1 MLSVQTI
8 NAVILECDFRVDRS
22 SSKPVYFCFA
32 VNFQTFANDRNVTA
46 IQGIHLDNKTN
57 DDVELLMVQKQFCPY
72 LPIQLGDHFKNLKS
86 FNMMDSNVRHLKD
99 NDLDGL
105 DKLEVF
111 SVSHNPIEKLNA
123 NFFKGHSTIQTI
135 SFYNCHLKI
144 IDSKALDPLTN
155 LKEAFFD
162 ENYCIDMKSK
172 GNFTKLKI
180 EIAEKCQ
187 KHNSKHKVFET
198 HNDHQCSNQH
208 KSSFIRRNCY
218 FFISFFCTL
227 SLAFCVVLVKISRK
241 STRKQWSELN
251 FI

>member
-1 MLSVQTI
+1 LSLLLVFSFQTI
-8 NAVILECDFRVDRS
+8 NAVILECDYRVDRS
-22 SSKPVYFCFA
+22 SSKPVYYCYA
-32 VNFQTFANDRNVTA
+32 VNFQTFTDDRNVTA
-46 IQGIHLDNKTN
+46 IQGIHMDNKTN
-57 DDVELLMVQKQFCPY
+57 DDVDLLMVEKQFCPY

-86 FNMMDSNVRHLKD
+86 LTMMDSNVRNLKD
-99 NDLDGL
+99 
-105 DKLEVF
+105 
-111 SVSHNPIEKLNA
+111 NPIEKLSA
-123 NFFKGHSTIQTI
+123 NFFKGHPSIHTI

-162 ENYCIDMKSK
+162 ENYCIDMESR
-172 GNFTKLKI
+172 GNFTKLKL

-198 HNDHQCSNQH
+198 PDDHQCSNHH

-227 SLAFCVVLVKISRK
+227 SLVFGVVLVKVSRR
-241 STRKQWSELN
+241 STRKQWNELN
-251 FI
+251 FF